1 MTVPF
6 VLSASAST
14 PAMSDLPA
22 WAPVV
27 FGIGSLLVLTL
38 VIVLARRKTNES
50 QRWQD
55 ARDRDGRDTKDSPD
69 TKDFPDAKDFPESQD
84 FPGSHE
90 RPGKN
95 DDA

>member
-38 VIVLARRKTNES
+38 VIVLARRKMNES

-55 ARDRDGRDTKDSPD
+55 ARERDGR
-69 TKDFPDAKDFPESQD
+69 DAKDFPD
-84 FPGSHE
+84 SHE